1 MESRSVRGGF
11 RAFLDIEQWAEKDE
25 TKDDWKVPIEY
36 IPAAKSER
44 EAGTQIR
51 FSPLREEVKM
61 RLRDGA
67 LMGKLTHAIAQTYS
81 LFLEDYV
88 HVFINDQVI
97 EPDEIPIGAANDIK
111 PGQADFTKGEVKVRI
126 ICGLAARR
134 PQWTHERAGWYILCN
149 GRVVVAADKTE
160 LTGWGEPGLP
170 SFHSKYKGF
179 VGVVIFRSRDPLAL
193 PWTTT
198 KRGLNRESP
207 VYHDAKREMVFL
219 ARPIIS
225 FLNSMYPSDLV
236 AEEPQEREIA
246 GRVAQADLRQLA
258 AQPAAPFVITTP
270 STAEVKTTKKIQYEA
285 PVKDIERVKRAIR
298 KPKWS
303 ANKVGKYTFQH
314 FVRTECPE

>member
-1 MESRSVRGGF
+1 
-11 RAFLDIEQWAEKDE
+11 
-25 TKDDWKVPIEY
+25 
-36 IPAAKSER
+36 
-44 EAGTQIR
+44 
-51 FSPLREEVKM
+51 
-61 RLRDGA
+61 
-67 LMGKLTHAIAQTYS
+67 
-81 LFLEDYV
+81 
-88 HVFINDQVI
+88 
-97 EPDEIPIGAANDIK
+97 
-111 PGQADFTKGEVKVRI
+111 
-126 ICGLAARR
+126 
-134 PQWTHERAGWYILCN
+134 
-149 GRVVVAADKTE
+149 
-160 LTGWGEPGLP
+160 
-170 SFHSKYKGF
+170 
-179 VGVVIFRSRDPLAL
+179 
-193 PWTTT
+193 
-198 KRGLNRESP
+198 